1 MGIAKGV
8 KLSEIR
14 KDDVERVSYSDQGN
28 LIIRYKG
35 ETEWCLVYDNQ
46 GNKIPK
52 GKDKYVLEKAAA
64 GNEDILNYL
73 LSEAEEDKDESR

>member
-1 MGIAKGV
+1 MGITKAL
-8 KLSEIR
+8 KLSEI
-14 KDDVERVSYSDQGN
+14 KKENIEEVSYSTLDN

-35 ETEWCLVYDNQ
+35 ETEWFFVHDNQ

-52 GKDKYVLEKAAA
+52 GKDISILEKAAV

-73 LSEAEEDKDESR
+73 LSKVKEKK

>member
-1 MGIAKGV
+1 MGITKV
-8 KLSEIR
+8 IKLSEIR
-14 KDDVERVSYSDQGN
+14 KENIEKVGYSNQGN

-35 ETEWCLVYDNQ
+35 ETDWYFVYDNQ

-52 GKDKYVLEKAAA
+52 GTPKQILEKGAA

-73 LSEAEEDKDESR
+73 LQEAEKN

>member
-1 MGIAKGV
+1 MGITKV
-8 KLSEIR
+8 IKLSEI
-14 KDDVERVSYSDQGN
+14 KKENIERVSYSDQGN

-35 ETEWCLVYDNQ
+35 EIDWYLVHDNQ

-52 GKDKYVLEKAAA
+52 GTSKQILEKAAA

-73 LSEAEEDKDESR
+73 LKEAEKN